1 MPDDY
6 REPET
11 QRLPAV
17 CWAVIDCGL
26 QDWWWEHHVR
36 RTHEIRLGF
45 ELLEERDR
53 AGDRRLFQ
61 RRYNFTLHK
70 RSALRQDL
78 ERWIGPLPVPFDLAA
93 LLGQGAVLTVERQTS
108 GFRRI
113 AAIAALHGPLWPPQ
127 RRPLHLRLDPQRFDP
142 EALTRL
148 PGALRDH
155 IMASPTFLA
164 LHGEPIDPPEHTRP
178 ATAAELIGDEIPW

>member
-1 MPDDY
+1 MPTY
-6 REPET
+6 PT
-11 QRLPAV
+11 QRCAAV

-26 QDWWWEHHVR
+26 QYQWWETHAR

-45 ELLEERDR
+45 ELIDEPDGGGTRCVL
-53 AGDRRLFQ
+53 Q

-70 RSALRQDL
+70 RAALRRDL
-78 ERWIGPLPVPFDLAA
+78 ENWLGPLPVPFDI
-93 LLGQGAVLTVERQTS
+93 GAVLGLGANLTVERRQD
-108 GFRRI
+108 GYRRVI
-113 AAIAALHGPLWPPQ
+113 AIEPLHGPLWPPQ
-127 RRPLHLRLDPQRFDP
+127 RRPVHLRLEPERFDP

-164 LHGEPIDPPEHTRP
+164 MHGEPIDPPDHTRP